1 MGKHCIFMVVND
13 AFAVGAIITLYS
25 FLKNNPWYDEDI
37 IIGCGADEGWGLS
50 DENKEMLQNLYH
62 KIRIVDLKFNE
73 FYDIYD
79 SLIPIAQSGVG
90 FEMTVYKFH
99 AFRLTDYQRVI
110 VFDADML
117 VLGNIKELFE
127 MDIEFGG
134 LYEVKYEDFSNDI
147 FKKRTNE
154 YFNAGIM
161 VIGKK
166 YLNEETIIKCDN
178 LLKSPEIFEKSKIP
192 HYGGL
197 YPEQDILNVLT
208 ENENVILIPRTYSA
222 DRFFCDENNT
232 KDVKVVHYL
241 KYLKPWRVFNG
252 EYEYQG
258 WTQDEWEEYYNSY
271 NEWVDRYTLTIGD
284 FVRKFNKAYDDK
296 DKYLVATCAK
306 NENAYIREWIQH
318 YLDLNFDK
326 IIICDNNDDD
336 SLLNVIS
343 DYIEQGAVE
352 VFDCRGLS
360 LPDFQ
365 SEIMGMICSE
375 GNYKWCAYFDCD
387 EFLELNSYND
397 IKQYL
402 YDKDGDSLAFNWM
415 MFDSNRVIKYE
426 PQNVQE
432 RFPMPYFPLMNI
444 ENTFVK
450 SIVRG
455 GHFRYSKMFT
465 NGVHMFRRAD
475 GCNMLYNF
483 GGCFLTTQ
491 VDKNL
496 QSSAVINYKEGY
508 IKHYYTKSFN
518 EWLCKSKRGWGD
530 VKKELTASRFFRL
543 YNENKYDV
551 EKYKNSLFL
560 DDELL
565 DTLNDDGP
573 DDVNFY
579 IYQNLSRCSYP
590 YFVRIM
596 RSMTKKKD
604 KVFILYDENISNEMC
619 MLLLECAFVT
629 NNKIAFAKEELEIE
643 NIFKKYCSDSVINYW
658 KKII

>member
-1 MGKHCIFMVVND
+1 MKNFCLYTVVND
-13 AFAVGAIITLYS
+13 TFIDGALVMLYS
-25 FLKNNPWYDEDI
+25 FLKNNSWFDGDI
-37 IIGCGADEGWGLS
+37 IVGYGKEEGCQLS
-50 DENKEMLQNLYH
+50 YENREKIANLYY
-62 KIRIVDLKFNE
+62 KIKFIE
-73 FYDIYD
+73 LSFDDFYDINENLK
-79 SLIPIAQSGVG
+79 SVGLGGVG
-90 FEMTVYKFH
+90 FQMTVYKFQ
-99 AFRLTDYQRVI
+99 AFRFNEYDRV
-110 VFDADML
+110 VYFDSDML
-117 VLGNIKELFE
+117 IIDSVRELFNNN
-127 MDIEFGG
+127 IPFGG
-134 LYEVKYEDFSNDI
+134 TCDRTDFNFGANVFKQREREYINFGFFVLDKKCMGEDVIIDCDRVLKDGRITDDSIVKHYKGLYVDQDLLNISFIGKNIMVLPQYYNIDRFSYDEKQYSGCKVLHYLTFQKPWLIMRGKYE
-147 FKKRTNE
+147 
-154 YFNAGIM
+154 Y
-161 VIGKK
+161 V
-166 YLNEETIIKCDN
+166 
-178 LLKSPEIFEKSKIP
+178 
-192 HYGGL
+192 
-197 YPEQDILNVLT
+197 
-208 ENENVILIPRTYSA
+208 
-222 DRFFCDENNT
+222 
-232 KDVKVVHYL
+232 
-241 KYLKPWRVFNG
+241 G
-252 EYEYQG
+252 ESQNI
-258 WTQDEWEEYYNSY
+258 WEEYYNSY
-271 NEWVDRYTLTIGD
+271 NDWVNSYTLTIGD

-318 YLDLNFDK
+318 YLGLNFDK
-326 IIICDNNDDD
+326 IIICDNNDDE
-336 SLLNVIS
+336 SLLDVIS
-343 DYIEQGAVE
+343 DYIEQGVVE

-387 EFLELNSYND
+387 EFLELNNYND

-402 YDKDGDSLAFNWM
+402 YDKDGDSLVFNWM

-444 ENTFVK
+444 ENLFVK

-455 GHFRYSKMFT
+455 GHFRYGKMFT
-465 NGVHMFRRAD
+465 NGVHMFKRVD
-475 GCNMLYNF
+475 GCDMLYNF

-496 QSSAVINYKEGY
+496 QSSTVINYKEGY

-518 EWLCKSKRGWGD
+518 EWLYKSKRGWGD

-579 IYQNLSRCSYP
+579 IYHNLSRYSYP

-629 NNKIAFAKEELEIE
+629 NNKVAFAKEESEIG
-643 NIFKKYCSDSVINYW
+643 NIFEKYCSDGVINYW
-658 KKII
+658 KKSI